1 MGEGVISQECK
12 LIMFDM
18 DGTLIKE
25 RTIFVLAEKNGF
37 KDKLWDVWN
46 ANIEPY
52 QKSIE
57 IAKFLKGFDSR
68 DFLKIFREIVLQEKA
83 KEVLKELNESQVKTA
98 IVTDSYQLFANDLKK
113 RLNIDY
119 TFGNDLITNNHIIT
133 GELVLHNNSKIPCE
147 SGRIYSICKG
157 FILDKLSKRLNIKNT
172 ETIAVGDGIVDIGMI
187 KKAGVGIA
195 FNASKEV
202 QKHAD
207 VITNDLGVILEYI

>member
-1 MGEGVISQECK
+1 MGEIIINQECK
-12 LIMFDM
+12 LVMFDM

>member
-1 MGEGVISQECK
+1 MGEVIINQECK
-12 LIMFDM
+12 LVMFDM

-37 KDKLWDVWN
+37 KDKLMGIWN